1 MRILT
6 GIDIPFNPF
15 GGSPLICDDWYS
27 TISDNHEVMF
37 LSMPPSDSK
46 RWWKMP
52 NVQFLKTEKVRDP
65 NLYPQYIN
73 DLTNELLKIV
83 SEYKPD
89 VIHLQHLNFG
99 LSRAFINLDPNIPK
113 IAICHGTDTQV
124 AKKYD
129 FFKKNLIEITDGAD
143 YLVFPAQHMADDFFE
158 IYQKEKPHVVY
169 PHGIPDFYF
178 DKHSVHPEEQSL
190 KLLYAGRLNTFKG
203 ADIAV
208 RAMAAIKTKATL
220 NVIGNEDE
228 PGFLANL
235 HQIVS
240 SNSLEDKVSFFPQV
254 SRQELLEIYSKYDAI
269 LIPSRS
275 LEAFSLTSIEAQAR
289 GLPVIYGNGG
299 GITNVVGD
307 SGYLIEDNNP
317 KTLAKIIDTVNSRR
331 KILNELRKKGYK
343 NAEKFKLSTQIE
355 SLINLSHQLVVD
367 KD

>member
-27 TISDNHEVMF
+27 AISDNHEVIF
-37 LSMPPSDSK
+37 LSMPPSDGK
-46 RWWKMP
+46 RWWKMN
-52 NVQFLKTEKVRDP
+52 NVRFLKTEKVRDP
-65 NLYPQYIN
+65 NLYPEYIN
-73 DLTNELLKIV
+73 DLTKELLEIA
-83 SEYKPD
+83 SEFKPD

-99 LSRAFINLDPNIPK
+99 LSRAFINIDPSIPK

-129 FFKKNLIEITDGAD
+129 FFKKNLIEITDDVD

-158 IYQKEKPHVVY
+158 IYQKEKPYVIY
-169 PHGIPDFYF
+169 PHGIPDLYF
-178 DKHSVHPEEQSL
+178 DKHTVHTEEQNL
-190 KLLYAGRLNTFKG
+190 KLLYAGRLNAFKG
-203 ADIAV
+203 ADIAIQ
-208 RAMAAIKTKATL
+208 AMADIKTKATL
-220 NVIGNEDE
+220 DVIGNEDE

-235 HQIVS
+235 HQIVAL
-240 SNSLEDKVSFFPQV
+240 NSLENKVSLFTQV
-254 SRQELLEIYSKYDAI
+254 SRQELLEVYSIYDAI

-299 GITNVVGD
+299 GITNVVGN
-307 SGYLIEDNNP
+307 SGYLIEDNKP
-317 KTLAKIIDTVNSRR
+317 ETLAKIIDTINDKRT
-331 KILNELRKKGYK
+331 ILKELREKGYK
-343 NAEKFKLSTQIE
+343 NAEKFRLSTQVE